1 MINMNTLTNSSGVKV
16 FAGWI
21 EVVWVG
27 TSAGQAVVAKDS
39 NPIRVIKLGRNQCN
53 MFNRIGFVNV
63 LLEAMNGGVMAGW
76 LGSFI

>member
-1 MINMNTLTNSSGVKV
+1 MPSMNASTNSSRVIV
-16 FAGWI
+16 CAGWV

-39 NPIRVIKLGRNQCN
+39 NPIRVVIKLGQNQCN

-63 LLEAMNGGVMAGW
+63 LFDAMNRG
-76 LGSFI
+76 